1 MTGGWYKFLLVCH
14 ILAAIFGFG
23 AVVLNGIY
31 GAESKKRQ
39 GAEGLAITEANH
51 RVSNVGEYFIYAV
64 PIFGILM
71 VLASHHVWKFS
82 QTWVSAALAL
92 YVIALGVSHGVMFPA
107 VKRIE
112 RLTREL
118 IEMGPPPAGSAP
130 AGPPPQVAEL
140 AALDKRLAI
149 GGGFLNIM
157 LVAIVVLMVWKP
169 GV

>member
-82 QTWVSAALAL
+82 QTWVWLAL
-92 YVIALGVSHGVMFPA
+92 LLWFAFVGLVHGVHRPNLRRLDELVRSGGAEVAEVAEME
-107 VKRIE
+107 RRE
-112 RLTREL
+112 RLAST
-118 IEMGPPPAGSAP
+118 MGAVMS
-130 AGPPPQVAEL
+130 VLVL
-140 AALDKRLAI
+140 AAL
-149 GGGFLNIM
+149 
-157 LVAIVVLMVWKP
+157 VLMVFKP
-169 GV
+169 GAPGS